1 SSTSNSESINAKL
14 EQNRVEQLR
23 LIDDMKEMVLK
34 TCVPALDHVRKQA
47 ATTTGNAQQQV
58 MIATSGGTT
67 PAPAGTTLAG
77 ANQNVNPMQQLSV
90 RF

>member
-1 SSTSNSESINAKL
+1 LERQNRKPVSTNENSPQYDGVHSTPTLTPSLSSSSLSSSTSNSESINVKL

-47 ATTTGNAQQQV
+47 ATTTGNA
-58 MIATSGGTT
+58 
-67 PAPAGTTLAG
+67 
-77 ANQNVNPMQQLSV
+77 
-90 RF
+90 